1 MAAPFRLP
9 FGERAR
15 QPADDTMLSPIPTD
29 LLAAPAGPLR
39 AGPYRLDRQLAAGG
53 EALVWLGTHERD
65 GSTAVVKVQRQEVLP
80 ERLRREVA
88 ILYALQEVKTPNVV
102 RLLPAGDDGVVDRAP
117 RTLRNW
123 NGEELLYCVL
133 ELLPC
138 DAPTNLINDVI
149 NRHVPLKKRDALAVC
164 DSLRAALR
172 VMHLGFQM
180 IHNDLKPQNIVAW
193 RDARDGR
200 LQVRLYDFG
209 HAALLMPHPRVGHAC
224 VTPEPGLRY
233 VYQYGTFHYMAPER
247 WHGQA
252 AYGAGAAGAAGVAGG
267 WLPRA
272 VVDDRADQWSF
283 AATIFELLTGR
294 RLVDA
299 RTKEQARGI
308 IVGGGYL
315 STLRESRLAPPIKA
329 ALLRALAPEPADR
342 WQGGPSVSGLD
353 YLCRDLEEALA

>member
-1 MAAPFRLP
+1 MAASFRLP

-15 QPADDTMLSPIPTD
+15 PPADATLLPTEPVE
-29 LLAAPAGPLR
+29 LPPRPAGPQR
-39 AGPYRLDRQLAAGG
+39 AGPYRLERQLAAGG
-53 EALVWLGTHERD
+53 EALVWLATHERD
-65 GSTAVVKVQRQEVLP
+65 GGAAVVKVQRPEVLP

-117 RTLRNW
+117 RTLRTW
-123 NGEELLYCVL
+123 NDEDLLYCVL
-133 ELLPC
+133 EFLPC
-138 DAPTNLINDVI
+138 DLPANLINDVLT
-149 NRHVPLKKRDALAVC
+149 RHVPLKKRDALAVC

-172 VMHLGFQM
+172 IMHLGFQM

-193 RDARDGR
+193 REARDGR

-209 HAALLMPHPRVGHAC
+209 HAALLMPPGAGGRPC
-224 VTPEPGLRY
+224 VTPEPGMRY

-252 AYGAGAAGAAGVAGG
+252 AYEAGAGAAGAGG
-267 WLPRA
+267 ARFPQA

-283 AATIFELLTGR
+283 AATVFELLTGR

-299 RTKEQARGI
+299 RTKEQAGRV
-308 IVGGGYL
+308 IVGGTYL
-315 STLRESRLAPPIKA
+315 STLQDSRLAPPIKA
-329 ALLRALAPEPADR
+329 ALHRALALEPAGR
-342 WQGGPSVSGLD
+342 YQGGPSVSGLD
-353 YLCRDLEEALA
+353 YLCRDLEAALA